1 MLEMLLVAVLVAA
14 APAPAPAAR
23 SGPATPPPPATTGGW
38 ETAPVAVPKTGA
50 EPAGPSTPAAPAPP
64 ADLSPGL
71 TGPRAPIGI
80 EDLKALYKE
89 ADFIVQIQVESV
101 QAKTE
106 VNPRLTWEVRGP
118 VLEVTKGALLP
129 GQISI
134 HVDSVLRAFDMPRKD
149 VEGKQFVVAIKP
161 LGDASARRF
170 QLVGAYAFLS
180 DSKEAQ
186 ALRQL
191 ASADIEKGSGGQT
204 LELVVR
210 PLQPAYPVNG
220 PKMIEVRLTNGGND
234 SATYLQAPIT
244 EKEGRL
250 FLTGQGMIRIRDVSG
265 RIVPDKGNVTVGQ
278 PPPPPPTPA
287 LVLPK
292 ASFVETVDLAKYFEL
307 SEGRYTL
314 MVSLATPDGRGRIAS
329 NGFSFQVGAV
339 NLPPAPPLDLSPGR
353 PRPPVA
359 PLPPENPPPAAVS
372 PETSPAEPPMPPV
385 RRPVV
390 EVQLPDPAK
399 YQPGKPTAGLAGLL
413 RPAAKAKVALG
424 DPVDL
429 EFRLINTGSRS
440 LAIDAR
446 LERTLMIQ
454 VQPVGDS
461 PQPLVVRQVI
471 PWPAD
476 AGPMPEERAFLKEGA
491 FWGRTINLNM
501 LFGKTLEEL
510 PTPTPEEIA
519 SGKGLSYER
528 YGKNLFGFPKPGIY
542 TVTATY
548 AVMRPQRPA
557 ASNNG
562 TKEPAKDAPKEWW
575 IGDIQ
580 TNSITIQI
588 GEPGK

>member
-1 MLEMLLVAVLVAA
+1 MMQVLMVAVLVAA
-14 APAPAPAAR
+14 AATSAPAPGAKA
-23 SGPATPPPPATTGGW
+23 GPAAAPPPATTGGW
-38 ETAPVAVPKTGA
+38 ENAPVAVPKGSR
-50 EPAGPSTPAAPAPP
+50 EPAENPPAPSAPAAPGEAAPGT
-64 ADLSPGL
+64 A
-71 TGPRAPIGI
+71 GPRAPVGI

-89 ADFIVQIQVESV
+89 ADFIVQFQVESV

-118 VLEVTKGALLP
+118 ILEITKGNLLP

-149 VEGKQFVVAIKP
+149 IEGKQFVAAIKP
-161 LGDASARRF
+161 LGDLATRRF

-191 ASADIEKGSGGQT
+191 ASADVEKGSGGQT

-210 PLQPAYPVNG
+210 LLQPAYPVSG
-220 PKMIEVRLTNGGND
+220 PKMIEIRLTNNGID
-234 SATYLQAPIT
+234 SATYLQAPIS

-250 FLTGQGMIRIRDVSG
+250 FLTGQGMVRIRDLSG

-292 ASFVETVDLAKYFEL
+292 ASFVETLDLSKYFEL

-314 MVSLATPDGRGRIAS
+314 MVALATPDGRGRIAS

-339 NLPPAPPLDLSPGR
+339 NLPPT
-353 PRPPVA
+353 PPVEKPPA
-359 PLPPENPPPAAVS
+359 SDRTPGTSPPPEFPPAART
-372 PETSPAEPPMPPV
+372 PPDLTSELPP
-385 RRPVV
+385 RPVV

-399 YQPGKPTAGLAGLL
+399 YQAGKPSAGLAGLL
-413 RPAAKAKVALG
+413 RPVGKGKFALG
-424 DPVDL
+424 EPVEVEL
-429 EFRLINTGSRS
+429 RLINQGARS
-440 LAIDAR
+440 ITVDAR
-446 LERTLMIQ
+446 LERTVTIQ
-454 VQPVGDS
+454 VQSVGDS
-461 PQPLVVRQVI
+461 PQPMIVRQVI
-471 PWPAD
+471 SWPPETA
-476 AGPMPEERAFLKEGA
+476 PIPEERAFLREGA

-501 LFGKTLEEL
+501 LFGKTLEDL
-510 PTPTPEEIA
+510 PTPTSEEIA
-519 SGKGLSYER
+519 AGKGLSYER
-528 YGKNLFGFPKPGIY
+528 YGKNLFGFPKAGVY

-548 AVMRPQRPA
+548 AVARPPRSSSGDDKAPA
-557 ASNNG
+557 
-562 TKEPAKDAPKEWW
+562 KEPPKEWW
-575 IGDIQ
+575 VGDLQ
-580 TNSITIQI
+580 TNSITIQV